1 MSQAKH
7 PMCCCSLT
15 CHASAQMARNM
26 GDLLLLDSVLRD
38 SNSSTR
44 GNGALPAP
52 GVSCAAP
59 VDEELEL
66 AGLTF
71 GMPMSWWPQL
81 DSLVRSLLCPVSA
94 QTLFDDWCGA
104 STLMLRPDCC

>member
-1 MSQAKH
+1 
-7 PMCCCSLT
+7 
-15 CHASAQMARNM
+15 MARNM

-38 SNSSTR
+38 SNATTR

-59 VDEELEL
+59 VDEDLEL

-81 DSLVRSLLCPVSA
+81 DSLVRSLLCGVS
-94 QTLFDDWCGA
+94 D
-104 STLMLRPDCC
+104 LMLLGVEPGL